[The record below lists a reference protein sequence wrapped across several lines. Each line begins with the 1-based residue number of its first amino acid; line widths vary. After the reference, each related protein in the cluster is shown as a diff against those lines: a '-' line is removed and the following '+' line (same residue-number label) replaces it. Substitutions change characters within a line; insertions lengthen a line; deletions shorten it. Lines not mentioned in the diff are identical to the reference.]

1 MSKTKRYVADEF
13 RRIKRVQKEN
23 RNNFK
28 TNLKRFADYITEDD
42 DEQFDTELEDSVHIG
57 ERQKS

>member
-13 RRIKRVQKEN
+13 RRIRRVQNEH
-23 RNNFK
+23 RNNYK
-28 TNLKRFADYITEDD
+28 TNLRKFADYITEDD
-42 DEQFDTELEDSVHIG
+42 DEQFDTELENSVHIG